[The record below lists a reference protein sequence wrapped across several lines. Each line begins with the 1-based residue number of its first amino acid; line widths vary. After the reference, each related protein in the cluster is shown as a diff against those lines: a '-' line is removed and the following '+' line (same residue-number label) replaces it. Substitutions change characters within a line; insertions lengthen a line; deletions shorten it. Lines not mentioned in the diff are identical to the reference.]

1 MEVAMKNFLKE
12 LVSVVPS
19 KRQLDWYDVGFYAFV
34 HFGVNTFTEL
44 EWGTGKE
51 SENIFNPTNLDCDQ
65 WVDAIK
71 SAGMKGMILTA
82 KHHDGFCLWP
92 SAYTDHSV
100 KYSLWKDGTG
110 DVVRECAD
118 ACRRNSPFDRGCNIK
133 PCRSSCR
140 KSAIT
145 TRGSCFWL

>member
-1 MEVAMKNFLKE
+1 MKNFLKE

-65 WVDAIK
+65 WV
-71 SAGMKGMILTA
+71 
-82 KHHDGFCLWP
+82 
-92 SAYTDHSV
+92 
-100 KYSLWKDGTG
+100 
-110 DVVRECAD
+110 
-118 ACRRNSPFDRGCNIK
+118 N
-133 PCRSSCR
+133 
-140 KSAIT
+140 AIT
-145 TRGSCFWL
+145 TYLWLRYPDKYYIYKYSECRTVAREISFHAKENLLTMIFFLYSSQVTLSSAERKAINSSEYISGTESPSIITSRNGTASPPNFETK